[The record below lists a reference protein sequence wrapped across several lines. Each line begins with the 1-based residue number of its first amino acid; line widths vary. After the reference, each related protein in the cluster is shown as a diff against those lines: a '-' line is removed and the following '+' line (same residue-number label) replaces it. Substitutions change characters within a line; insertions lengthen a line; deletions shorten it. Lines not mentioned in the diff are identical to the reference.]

1 MKEVENKAPQ
11 IQQQK
16 INYEKLIVAYNDL
29 STKFQELSSTKDSL
43 SAQVQ
48 TLHDSESALKD
59 EKTDLQRESSLL
71 SAQVRTLAQENS
83 RLKNGGVSV
92 PTAPLTFNN
101 VEELHT
107 QNLQLLA
114 TLRKVQEESKQQ
126 VSSAL
131 SAAKREIEQQKQT
144 ISRLTSDLAAT
155 NLALENARAKAA
167 QAIPENYVNLEL
179 FYSQKREELN
189 QLRLDKARLESE
201 NNYLSQRIQGLEQ
214 STIHLRAESD
224 NLRHEKSALL
234 QQINYLE
241 HDLEQGK
248 TELLSEKSARNR
260 LTLELETSKQLQ
272 DLANSSQ
279 ERAQSELKRIQEV
292 YFAMLDNSEA
302 LERHFAE
309 KQKEKQDEIH
319 QLISEKSN
327 LFALYKQREA
337 ELNSIRSKWNEEVC
351 KLKAELENYKL
362 AVNYPLNLEKIGGE
376 LQDAYSL
383 NNQLTAQL
391 TQLTEEHSTL
401 QANYHELLEQV
412 ERYRQMFSQAESSNM
427 SMEELNTLRSEILM
441 LRNELAKKEREIV
454 GYEEEI
460 RHLKNSVLEFQ
471 RTLTDS
477 ARNLAEYSAEMSSLS
492 EEMQNLKMTLKQ
504 ANEDRNN
511 LVLDVESLKGQL
523 VSNKQEM
530 KNSIL
535 EKQRLLAGGTKEE
548 PSSEEVYLKEEFA
561 KAEKRAQDLESRC
574 SSLSAELEECRRE
587 ALSRPEVM
595 HRLLSV
601 VHKAYKLS
609 QSQ

>member
-43 SAQVQ
+43 SAQIQ
-48 TLHDSESALKD
+48 TLHDHNSALND
-59 EKTDLQRESSLL
+59 EKTNLQRESTQL
-71 SAQVRTLAQENS
+71 SAQVRTLLLENS

-92 PTAPLTFNN
+92 PPAPLTFKN

-131 SAAKREIEQQKQT
+131 SAAKKEIEQQKQY
-144 ISRLTSDLAAT
+144 IQRLTSDLAAA
-155 NLALENARAKAA
+155 NLALENAKAKAA

-179 FYSQKREELN
+179 FYSQKKEELN

-201 NNYLSQRIQGLEQ
+201 NSYLYQRIQALEQ
-214 STIHLRAESD
+214 STIHHRAESD
-224 NLRHEKSALL
+224 NLRHEKSVLS

-241 HDLEQGK
+241 HDSEQVK
-248 TELLSEKSARNR
+248 IELLSEKSARNR

-272 DLANSSQ
+272 ELANSSQ
-279 ERAQSELKRIQEV
+279 ERAQSELKKIQEV
-292 YFAMLDNSEA
+292 YFGMLDNSET

-309 KQKEKQDEIH
+309 KQRHQEDEIQ

-327 LFALYKQREA
+327 LFALYRQREA
-337 ELNSIRSKWNEEVC
+337 ELSSMRSKWNEEVC

-391 TQLTEEHSTL
+391 AQLTEEHTAL
-401 QANYHELLEQV
+401 QANYCELSEQV

-427 SMEELNTLRSEILM
+427 SFEELNTMRSEILM
-441 LRNELAKKEREIV
+441 LRNELARKEREIV

-460 RHLKNSVLEFQ
+460 RNLKNSVLELQ
-471 RTLTDS
+471 RALTDQ
-477 ARNLAEYSAEMSSLS
+477 ARNLAEYSAGISNLS
-492 EEMQNLKMTLKQ
+492 EEMQSLKMSLKQ
-504 ANEDRNN
+504 ASEERSN
-511 LVLDVESLKGQL
+511 LVLEVESLRGQL

-535 EKQRLLAGGTKEE
+535 EKQRFLAGDTKEE
-548 PSSEEVYLKEEFA
+548 PSSEEMYLKEEFA